1 MAVVTPGDIVIL
13 DEPTNDV
20 DPLRR
25 RLLWNHIRQLADS
38 GTAMILVTHNVLEA
52 ERSMDRLAIIDK
64 GRVQGAGTPASLKGN
79 RANDLR
85 LELVLEPHSE
95 VPEVPDFINPITVGR
110 RLRAAVS
117 NETMSLALEW
127 ARDMK
132 ELGFAEEFSISPTS
146 LEDVY
151 VQMIGRPDALG
162 EDEPTQGIAA

>member
-1 MAVVTPGDIVIL
+1 
-13 DEPTNDV
+13 
-20 DPLRR
+20 
-25 RLLWNHIRQLADS
+25 
-38 GTAMILVTHNVLEA
+38 
-52 ERSMDRLAIIDK
+52 MDRLAIIDK
-64 GRVQGAGTPASLKGN
+64 WRVQGAGTPASLKGN

-95 VPEVPDFINPITVGR
+95 VPEVPDFINAVTVGR

-132 ELGFAEEFSISPTS
+132 DLGFAEEFSISPTS

-162 EDEPTQGIAA
+162 EDEPTQVIAA